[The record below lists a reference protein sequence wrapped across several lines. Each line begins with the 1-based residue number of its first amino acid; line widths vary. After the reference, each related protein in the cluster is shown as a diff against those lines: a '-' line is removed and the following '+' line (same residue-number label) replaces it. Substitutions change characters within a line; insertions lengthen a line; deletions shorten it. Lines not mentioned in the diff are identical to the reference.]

1 MKKLIMALGLILAS
15 SVILAQPQGGPNG
28 GDKAPPAARMENE
41 LGLTDKQVKQM
52 RAIRDAGGTRAAM
65 QAVLTPEQEAKAAE
79 LRKERKGERASRMKE
94 HLGLSDEQAA
104 QIRAIRKEGGS
115 REEIRAVLT
124 PEQQAKLDEA
134 RGKHQGE
141 GPQAQE

>member
-15 SVILAQPQGGPNG
+15 SVILAQPQGGPNVV
-28 GDKAPPAARMENE
+28 DKAPPAAPMENE
-41 LGLTDKQVKQM
+41 LGLTDEQVKQM

-141 GPQAQE
+141 GPQAHE